1 MSFSILTEFGS
12 SSNTKDC
19 ITKQEEKK
27 KAKKSDGTFTAAL
40 NYMPTSL
47 EPNTA
52 SDDQTSLIRPIYE
65 PLFLETKNGVEYY
78 LADKLDISEDGKTY
92 TIHLNDK
99 ANWSDGEPVTVDD
112 ILFTMAYAGRK
123 SGGK

>member
-1 MSFSILTEFGS
+1 
-12 SSNTKDC
+12 
-19 ITKQEEKK
+19 
-27 KAKKSDGTFTAAL
+27 
-40 NYMPTSL
+40 MPTSL
-47 EPNTA
+47 EPSTV

-65 PLFLETKNGVEYY
+65 PLFLETKDGVEYY

-112 ILFTMAYAGRK
+112 ILLRWLMQEENQVENHLIQ
-123 SGGK
+123 